1 MGNELIGNGLK
12 GNLVMIDE
20 DGNENIIE
28 NVTVKEITRD
38 NNEISEIDALQDY
51 KNSFVL
57 TTNYECS
64 LSLKNITRKKFIK
77 ILMGK
82 GIARNGAKDIADYIL
97 KKYGYYN
104 INLIL
109 YL

>member
-1 MGNELIGNGLK
+1 MGEELRGSLI
-12 GNLVMIDE
+12 MIDKN
-20 DGNENIIE
+20 GNENRIE

-38 NNEISEIDALQDY
+38 YNEIPEIDALQDY

-77 ILMGK
+77 MLMGR
-82 GIARNGAKDIADYIL
+82 GIAKNGAKDIADYIL